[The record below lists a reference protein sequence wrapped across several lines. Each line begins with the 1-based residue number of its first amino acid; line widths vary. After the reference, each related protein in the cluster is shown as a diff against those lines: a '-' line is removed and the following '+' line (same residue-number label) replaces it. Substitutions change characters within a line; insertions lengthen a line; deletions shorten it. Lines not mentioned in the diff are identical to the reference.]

1 MPASLTYIALLHFPV
16 YDRNE
21 RIVATA
27 ITNLDIH
34 DLARSTRTFGLAG
47 YFVVTPLER
56 QRELATRIVGYWN
69 EEEGPRAEALKK
81 VRIASKLAEAVAAIE
96 RETGRR
102 PQIIAT
108 AARRRNGTTKT
119 IEYGALRR
127 QLAEQSE
134 RPVLLVLGTG
144 WGLEDA
150 LIESCDQLLEPIRGA
165 DEYNHLSVRSAA
177 AIILDR
183 LFGERL

>member
-1 MPASLTYIALLHFPV
+1 MPAGLTYIALLHFPV
-16 YDRNE
+16 YDRNG

-34 DLARSTRTFGLAG
+34 DLARSTRTYGLAG

-69 EEEGPRAEALKK
+69 EEEGHRAEALKK
-81 VRIASKLAEAVAAIE
+81 VRIASELKEVVEQIE
-96 RETGRR
+96 REQGRK
-102 PQIIAT
+102 PQVIAT
-108 AARRRNGTTKT
+108 SARKNGAR
-119 IEYGALRR
+119 IEYGEMRR
-127 QLAEQSE
+127 QLAEQGE
-134 RPVLLVLGTG
+134 RPTLLVFGTG

-150 LIESCDQLLEPIRGA
+150 LIEGCDGILEPIRGA
-165 DEYNHLSVRSAA
+165 DGYNHLSVRSAA

-183 LFGERL
+183 LFGERQ

>member
-1 MPASLTYIALLHFPV
+1 MPAGLTYIALLHFPV
-16 YDRNE
+16 YDRNK

-34 DLARSTRTFGLAG
+34 DLARSTRTYGLAG

-81 VRIASKLAEAVAAIE
+81 VRIASELKEVVEQIE
-96 RETGRR
+96 REHGRKPR
-102 PQIIAT
+102 VIAT
-108 AARRRNGTTKT
+108 SARKNGATT
-119 IEYGALRR
+119 IEYGEMRR

-134 RPVLLVLGTG
+134 RPTLLVFGTG
-144 WGLEDA
+144 WGLEEA
-150 LIESCDQLLEPIRGA
+150 LIEGCDGILEPIRGNA
-165 DEYNHLSVRSAA
+165 DYNHLSVRSAA

>member
-1 MPASLTYIALLHFPV
+1 MPAGLTYIALLHFPV
-16 YDRNE
+16 YDRNGKV
-21 RIVATA
+21 VATA

-47 YFVVTPLER
+47 YYVVTPLER

-81 VRIASKLAEAVAAIE
+81 VRIASELAEVVQAIA
-96 RETGRR
+96 RAHGCR
-102 PQIIAT
+102 PRIIAT
-108 AARRRNGTTKT
+108 AARERNGTQTT
-119 IEYGALRR
+119 SSAELRR
-127 QLAEQSE
+127 QLGEENEKPA
-134 RPVLLVLGTG
+134 LLVFGTG

-150 LIESCDQLLEPIRGA
+150 LIESCDQVLEPIRG
-165 DEYNHLSVRSAA
+165 DGDYNHLSVRSAA

-183 LFGERL
+183 LFGERQ

>member
-1 MPASLTYIALLHFPV
+1 MPAGLTYIALLHFPV
-16 YDRNE
+16 YDRNG

-34 DLARSTRTFGLAG
+34 DLARSTRTYGLAG

-69 EEEGPRAEALKK
+69 EEEGHRAEALKK
-81 VRIASKLAEAVAAIE
+81 VRIASELKEVVVEIE
-96 RETGRR
+96 RERGQKPRVIGTS
-102 PQIIAT
+102 
-108 AARRRNGTTKT
+108 ARTNGGAT
-119 IEYGALRR
+119 IEYGEMRR

-134 RPVLLVLGTG
+134 RPTLLVFGTG

-150 LIESCDQLLEPIRGA
+150 LIESCDGILEPIRGA
-165 DEYNHLSVRSAA
+165 GEYNHLSVRSAA

>member
-1 MPASLTYIALLHFPV
+1 MPAPLTYIALLHFPV
-16 YDRNE
+16 YDRNG

-81 VRIASKLAEAVAAIE
+81 VRIANELKDVIAEIE
-96 RETGRR
+96 REHGRK
-102 PQIIAT
+102 PQVIAT
-108 AARRRNGTTKT
+108 AARKRNGART
-119 IEYGALRR
+119 IEYGEMRR

-134 RPVLLVLGTG
+134 RPTLLVFGTG
-144 WGLEDA
+144 WGLEET
-150 LIESCDQLLEPIRGA
+150 LIESCDGILEPIRGA